1 MHLHGQRLFN
11 IMVKKVDGIFYELKL
26 LKNQCNL
33 KLKIGV
39 NHRGGKLCF
48 EWRGY
53 DNSFN
58 TYIDNLNML

>member
-1 MHLHGQRLFN
+1 
-11 IMVKKVDGIFYELKL
+11 MVKKVDGICYELKL

-33 KLKIGV
+33 KLKIGI

-58 TYIDNLNML
+58 TYIDNSNML